1 MKGVHRDEESY
12 YGSMSFLNSSW
23 HALLTREQNSTD
35 KPRRGALLVMIPPV
49 SFKAFG
55 FCLRSHVSLT
65 MLTVFCI
72 GNTFRFLSQLQN
84 TTGRNGSIHC
94 RHYIASG
101 HKLLSVHSSHRQ
113 NPLYRKFLL
122 RRSPDCNFYFAV
134 YGWVPL

>member
-12 YGSMSFLNSSW
+12 YGSVSFLNSSW

-49 SFKAFG
+49 LFKAFG

-72 GNTFRFLSQLQN
+72 GNAFRFLSQLQN
-84 TTGRNGSIHC
+84 TTGQNGSIHC
-94 RHYIASG
+94 RHRIASG
-101 HKLLSVHSSHRQ
+101 HGPPSGHSSYRHK
-113 NPLYRKFLL
+113 PLYRKFLL
-122 RRSPDCNFYFAV
+122 RRIPDRNFYFAV
-134 YGWVPL
+134 HG